1 MINTK
6 KHCKYKFKINFQTTQ
21 HYSIQEQRNNSIILE
36 IYFIITY
43 IIIGSIK

>member
-1 MINTK
+1 MK
-6 KHCKYKFKINFQTTQ
+6 TTQ

-36 IYFIITY
+36 IYFIKTY